1 LSRLFTGSDDVY
13 VTAVSVYG
21 GGERGFCGGG
31 GGGVAVC
38 LVTGAGSRERFSG
51 G

>member
-1 LSRLFTGSDDVY
+1 LSRLFTASDDVY

-31 GGGVAVC
+31 GGVAVC
-38 LVTGAGSRERFSG
+38 LVTVAGSRERFSG